1 LNPADFSFFRLSRD
15 RETDTLAYGALMPM
29 AIIVM
34 MLGVMLLALALR
46 EQPRVASSL
55 ISNGINASVG
65 ALAAFLT
72 WRKKYLLAANVLLW
86 TLWLAT
92 TYSIW
97 MNGGLRAPNLFAY
110 PILIVGAG
118 WLIGQRTT
126 FRVTAMSVA
135 AVLTMALL
143 QALDITRPVRQPN
156 THSQFVLAVIVVL
169 SAAIITLLAWRSF
182 QRRTIE
188 AERRSAKLRLEQ
200 ARLEEEIA
208 ARTREI
214 NDAKDAAE
222 AGSRDRTAF
231 LANMSHEIR
240 TPMNA
245 IIGLAHLLQQEQ
257 PRPDQ
262 AGQLA
267 SLSGAANHLLSII
280 DNVLDLSKIESHELM
295 LESERINLRALGE
308 RVIAIVA
315 DQAKAKGVALRL
327 EVPRDLPRL
336 RGDATRLAQALLNY
350 MSNAIKFTSQGS
362 VTLSMR
368 VAGQTAGQALVRFEV
383 RDTGIGIAPE
393 VLARLF
399 RPFQQAEEDTTRLY
413 GGTGLGLTIT
423 RHLARLMGG
432 DAGAESVSGKGSTFW
447 FTAGLAP
454 DEAPDSQPPTL
465 DDTPMHILRQQHMLA
480 RVLLAEDHPINQ
492 EIVRNLLEAAGLTVT
507 VVADGEAALEELGR
521 ENYDLVLM
529 DVQMPRMDGIE
540 ATREI
545 RRRPTIQHIP
555 VIAVTANVFSE
566 DRARCLDAGMNDFL
580 AKPVRPDELYSSVLR
595 WLETP
600 RSPLASP

>member
-1 LNPADFSFFRLSRD
+1 MNPADFSFFRLSRD

-72 WRKKYLLAANVLLW
+72 WRKRYLLAANVLLW

-182 QRRTIE
+182 QRRTVE
-188 AERRSAKLRLEQ
+188 AERRNAKLRLEQ

-507 VVADGEAALEELGR
+507 VVADGEAALEELVR

>member
-72 WRKKYLLAANVLLW
+72 WRKRYLLAANVLLW

-182 QRRTIE
+182 QRRTVE

-507 VVADGEAALEELGR
+507 VVADGEAALEELVR

>member
-1 LNPADFSFFRLSRD
+1 
-15 RETDTLAYGALMPM
+15 M

>member
-1 LNPADFSFFRLSRD
+1 MNPADFSFFRLSRD

-72 WRKKYLLAANVLLW
+72 WRKRYLLAANVLLW

-182 QRRTIE
+182 QRRTVE

-507 VVADGEAALEELGR
+507 VVADGEAALEELVR

>member
-1 LNPADFSFFRLSRD
+1 
-15 RETDTLAYGALMPM
+15 
-29 AIIVM
+29 
-34 MLGVMLLALALR
+34 
-46 EQPRVASSL
+46 
-55 ISNGINASVG
+55 
-65 ALAAFLT
+65 
-72 WRKKYLLAANVLLW
+72 
-86 TLWLAT
+86 
-92 TYSIW
+92 
-97 MNGGLRAPNLFAY
+97 
-110 PILIVGAG
+110 
-118 WLIGQRTT
+118 
-126 FRVTAMSVA
+126 
-135 AVLTMALL
+135 
-143 QALDITRPVRQPN
+143 
-156 THSQFVLAVIVVL
+156 
-169 SAAIITLLAWRSF
+169 
-182 QRRTIE
+182 
-188 AERRSAKLRLEQ
+188 
-200 ARLEEEIA
+200 
-208 ARTREI
+208 
-214 NDAKDAAE
+214 
-222 AGSRDRTAF
+222 
-231 LANMSHEIR
+231 EIR

-507 VVADGEAALEELGR
+507 VVADGEAALEELVR

-566 DRARCLDAGMNDFL
+566 DRERCLDAGMNDFL